1 MMDNALAPSSVR
13 EDKLEEW
20 IVSYGDDILKT
31 CFLFLTDAALA
42 EDATQDTFFKAW
54 QNMNQ
59 FEGRNH
65 CSEKTWLI
73 RIAINTCKNYKR
85 SAWYRYIDLTKVIED
100 LPASFHA
107 VSQEDKDFFLDI
119 VRLPQRYKQVI
130 ILHYYQDIPMAE
142 VADMLRIS
150 RSTAYHRL
158 QKAQQMLRITLEGGY
173 IHEAE

>member
-20 IVSYGDDILKT
+20 IVSYGDDILRT

-42 EDATQDTFFKAW
+42 EDAAQDTFFKAW
-54 QNMNQ
+54 QSMDQ
-59 FEGRNH
+59 FESRNH
-65 CSEKTWLI
+65 CSEKTWLV

-85 SAWYRYIDLTKVIED
+85 SAWFRHIDLTRAIED

-107 VSQEDKDFFLDI
+107 ASQEDKTFFLDI
-119 VRLPQRYKQVI
+119 VRLPQKYRQVI
-130 ILHYYQDIPMAE
+130 ILHYYQDMPLKE
-142 VADMLRIS
+142 VADMLHIS

-158 QKAQQMLRITLEGGY
+158 QKAQQLLRITLGREDF
-173 IHEAE
+173 HEAE